1 MNLSTNIHQVTKLE
15 ISTENLMPST
25 DVTKIE
31 VTDAEGQTFSLYL
44 YHDAGELEI
53 VTAKVLLEG
62 MEKEQQKRAAELEAY
77 NVELVRSRFGEKE
90 QNE

>member
-1 MNLSTNIHQVTKLE
+1 
-15 ISTENLMPST
+15 MPST

-53 VTAKVLLEG
+53 VIA
-62 MEKEQQKRAAELEAY
+62 KEQ
-77 NVELVRSRFGEKE
+77 GE
-90 QNE
+90 